1 MAVFPIYEKK
11 KCQQNKWA
19 KVLIRQN
26 PFSAL
31 SHLHL
36 CISHCVILC
45 ASERWGSISWKRA
58 PSTSLRFS
66 SKPRKS
72 TLEFWSWYLLD
83 FTRRCQRKIFFAK
96 NKGLSTIVLKCFAM
110 ETRRGPGPGS
120 VSRYTSVC
128 YVSAMSVA
136 NGISKIHPL
145 FEQVNHFGGE
155 CFVFVKQQ
163 QQQKTSEKTD
173 ELHVSASTISRNS
186 LCWLG
191 FANSNHMSQAGNWVK
206 WERRCC
212 SEHGDSRA
220 VILQGGPRPAAWN
233 PTWATRFYGTEN
245 SLTHLYK
252 MLLVWRR
259 SNCGLKG

>member
-1 MAVFPIYEKK
+1 M
-11 KCQQNKWA
+11 
-19 KVLIRQN
+19 LIRQN

-66 SKPRKS
+66 SKLRKS

-83 FTRRCQRKIFFAK
+83 FTRRCQRKIFFFAK
-96 NKGLSTIVLKCFAM
+96 NKGLSTTVLKWFAM

-120 VSRYTSVC
+120 LSRYTSVC

-145 FEQVNHFGGE
+145 FEQVNNFGGE
-155 CFVFVKQQ
+155 RFVFVKQQ

-220 VILQGGPRPAAWN
+220 VILQGGVLDQQLGIPRGPHIFMGQRIPWH
-233 PTWATRFYGTEN
+233 TSTRCY
-245 SLTHLYK
+245 
-252 MLLVWRR
+252 
-259 SNCGLKG
+259 